1 MAYLSVTRFH
11 LRNANPLDEG
21 LFLWHSQRSVH
32 EVRGGE
38 ASYPEH
44 V

>member
-1 MAYLSVTRFH
+1 MPNLTVTRIH
-11 LRNANPLDEG
+11 LRNANPLGEG